1 MPGGPHLFFGR
12 LLPFLILSIILKK
25 KKKKKKNCT
34 WEVSIINFSYTIQ
47 IRSNWYMD
55 AGVRDL
61 EAVFFKAN
69 ST

>member
-1 MPGGPHLFFGR
+1 MPGGPHFFFGR
-12 LLPFLILSIILKK
+12 LLPFLILSIILTKK
-25 KKKKKKNCT
+25 TKKNCT